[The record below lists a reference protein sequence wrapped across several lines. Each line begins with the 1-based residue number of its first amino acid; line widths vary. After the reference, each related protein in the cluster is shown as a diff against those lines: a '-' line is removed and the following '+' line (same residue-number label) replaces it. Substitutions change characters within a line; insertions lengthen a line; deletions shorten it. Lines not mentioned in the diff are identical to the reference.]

1 MSAGAE
7 VSDFYQR
14 RADEAV
20 AEAEAKAVE
29 RKLKD
34 DIAESWSRLA
44 EFYASRGQAAQAEGC
59 ADTAT
64 AHRAIAAWRDDS

>member
-1 MSAGAE
+1 MSAAAV

-29 RKLKD
+29 RKLKE

-44 EFYASRGQAAQAEGC
+44 EFYASRGQANRAENC
-59 ADTAT
+59 ADTAA
-64 AHRAIAAWRDDS
+64 AHREIAAWRDE